1 MCRMVEENETN
12 LVDSS
17 KQRHELAE
25 QSGTQTGDVHERTLT
40 EGEETGATLK
50 KKKKKKCSS
59 ILFVVH

>member
-25 QSGTQTGDVHERTLT
+25 ESGTQTGDVHKWTLTGRKEAGATLEKKKVLLFKEKLT
-40 EGEETGATLK
+40 EG
-50 KKKKKKCSS
+50 
-59 ILFVVH
+59 